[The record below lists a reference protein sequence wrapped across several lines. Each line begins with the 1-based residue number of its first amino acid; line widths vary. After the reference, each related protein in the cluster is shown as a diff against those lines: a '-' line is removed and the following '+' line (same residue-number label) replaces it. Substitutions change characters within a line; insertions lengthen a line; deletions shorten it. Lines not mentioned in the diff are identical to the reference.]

1 MLLPAIVIWARILAD
16 YDMLK
21 IFLASMSYIY
31 IYIFFFFL
39 FFPQLKHYN
48 FKNTPIYGHLA
59 SRRLNRGYFKQSED
73 TSSKALIEGNRLTT

>member
-31 IYIFFFFL
+31 IYF

>member
-1 MLLPAIVIWARILAD
+1 MLLPANVICARILAD

-21 IFLASMSYIY
+21 FVIY
-31 IYIFFFFL
+31 IYIFFS
-39 FFPQLKHYN
+39 PQLKDYN

-59 SRRLNRGYFKQSED
+59 SRRLNRGYKQSED

>member
-31 IYIFFFFL
+31 IFFFL
-39 FFPQLKHYN
+39 QLKHYN

>member
-1 MLLPAIVIWARILAD
+1 MLLPAIVIFARILAD

-21 IFLASMSYIY
+21 FVIY
-31 IYIFFFFL
+31 IYIFFFFP
-39 FFPQLKHYN
+39 PQLKDYN